1 MNLRTMKI
9 VAAVVITI
17 TATLLAQESVTL
29 DQFLDDLIETHPIF
43 ERTEYGL
50 RIIEAERDKLTG
62 SEDWNVGS
70 SAGVSSIAQTGSAGM
85 GIDRTTSA
93 AIGGGV
99 SRTFWS
105 TGGILSADIS
115 LGNKWLLYND
125 NPIYDANPN
134 NAFENSIYVTYI
146 QPLMRNWQG
155 LLYTLPYD
163 MKAVEAAQESL
174 SILEIEEN
182 FLAANAPYF
191 LDWVYFLEEKK
202 ILEHRRDLAV
212 QSLEQTK
219 KKRAR
224 NIVDEVDVIRA
235 ENSLKNVEMAL
246 KSNEMSFTS
255 LMDRLVEI
263 TGDGQIGE
271 KSPRFDIFEA
281 HELRDIEEIAT
292 EFVDRSR
299 VLSKMKKTIE
309 LLDYRRKISEE
320 SMKSDLSLRARVGVK
335 DYDEDFLDAIAMDK
349 PDVSLNLIYE
359 FPLGK
364 TASRADLRSIELQV
378 EQLRL
383 QIAEAE
389 IEYLSGIRALYAQV
403 RDIQGIMAINRE
415 QIELAERQTTEEM
428 RQYEVGRNDF
438 TNVLQSQDS
447 EANARL
453 TLMKN
458 TLTYHKLYFQLLS
471 LIDGLHSG

>member
-1 MNLRTMKI
+1 MNFKIIKI
-9 VAAVVITI
+9 VAAITI
-17 TATLLAQESVTL
+17 ATVSLAQDAITL
-29 DQFLDDLIETHPIF
+29 DQFLDNLIETHPIF
-43 ERTEYGL
+43 ERAEYGL

-62 SEDWNVGS
+62 SEDWNIGS
-70 SAGVSSIAQTGSAGM
+70 SAGVSSVAQTASTGM
-85 GIDRTTSA
+85 GIDRTTSVA
-93 AIGGGV
+93 LGGGV

-105 TGGILSADIS
+105 TGGIMSAEIS
-115 LGNKWLLYND
+115 LGNKWLSYDD

-134 NAFENSIYVTYI
+134 NAFENSIYVTYV

-163 MKAVEAAQESL
+163 MKSVEAAQESL
-174 SILEIEEN
+174 SALETEEN
-182 FLAANAPYF
+182 FLAMNAPYF
-191 LDWVYFLEEKK
+191 LDWVYYIEEKE
-202 ILEHRRDLAV
+202 ILEHRRDLAKE
-212 QSLEQTK
+212 SLEQTK

-271 KSPRFDIFEA
+271 KSPRFDIFEV
-281 HELRDIEEIAT
+281 HELRDIGDIVA
-292 EFVDRSR
+292 EFVEHSR
-299 VLSKMKKTIE
+299 VLSKMKKTVE
-309 LLDYRRKISEE
+309 LLDFNRRISGE
-320 SMKSDLSLRARVGVK
+320 SMKSDLSLQARVGVK
-335 DYDEDFLDAIAMDK
+335 DYDEDFFDAIAMDR
-349 PDVSLNLIYE
+349 PDISLNLVYE
-359 FPLGK
+359 FPLDN
-364 TASRADLRSIELQV
+364 TASKAELRSIDLQV

-389 IEYLSGIRALYAQV
+389 IEYLAGIRALYAQV

-415 QIELAERQTTEEM
+415 QIELAERQTIEEM

-438 TNVLQSQDS
+438 TNVLQSQDN
-447 EANARL
+447 EANLRL
-453 TLMKN
+453 ALVN
-458 TLTYHKLYFQLLS
+458 NALRYQKLYIQLQS
-471 LIDGLHSG
+471 LIDELYGG